1 LRENSTYILNSR
13 PASDEPGINC
23 NTDTADELFDVTRK
37 PKCLTV
43 LFNSVKLTM
52 LNKAAFIHQEK
63 KVPKAPRNSN
73 EILIV
78 KEKILDVALDILF
91 EEGFHFLSMRK
102 IAVKMKMTAANLYNY
117 FSNKDEIYL
126 AIQTRGFALLHKQF
140 EEINQSKKNPLD
152 KIQQMVCAYV
162 KFGIHFPDQYEIM
175 FTRNTPKYSD
185 YIGTTL
191 EPAAT
196 IEKQTALRVAEV
208 ATEAF
213 LELAENNPL
222 IHIQDAG
229 YRTIQM
235 WTALHGIVSL
245 INSRV
250 LQEVDPDT
258 NTMIE
263 KLTEELLLPFMDT
276 GGKKIKNKRIG
287 GAGKRPVRQNKRVS
301 G

>member
-1 LRENSTYILNSR
+1 
-13 PASDEPGINC
+13 
-23 NTDTADELFDVTRK
+23 
-37 PKCLTV
+37 
-43 LFNSVKLTM
+43 M
-52 LNKAAFIHQEK
+52 
-63 KVPKAPRNSN
+63 PKAPRNSN

-78 KEKILDVALDILF
+78 KEKILDAALDILF

-140 EEINQSKKNPLD
+140 EEINQSTKAPLD
-152 KIQQMVCAYV
+152 KIRQMVLTYV
-162 KFGIHFPDQYEIM
+162 DFGIHHPDQYEIM

-185 YIGTTL
+185 YIGTSL

-196 IEKQTALRVAEV
+196 IEKQTALKVAEV
-208 ATEAF
+208 ATKAF
-213 LELAENNPL
+213 LELAEKKPFINL
-222 IHIQDAG
+222 QDAG
-229 YRTIQM
+229 YRTIQI

-258 NTMIE
+258 DAMIE
-263 KLTEELLLPFMDT
+263 KLTEELLLPFMDI
-276 GGKKIKNKRIG
+276 GRKNR
-287 GAGKRPVRQNKRVS
+287 
-301 G
+301 